1 MTLKAPKL
9 HPTGRIW
16 LPSEK
21 WSSFLFVY
29 FLKKKDIKKKAVV
42 ELGRCYFSLA
52 VAEELP
58 DVLEK
63 IAAQSNQPSNVCT
76 AHDVR
81 QS

>member
-1 MTLKAPKL
+1 MVTIRKMVEFFVCLFFK
-9 HPTGRIW
+9 
-16 LPSEK
+16 EK
-21 WSSFLFVY
+21 RHQ
-29 FLKKKDIKKKAVV
+29 KKAVA

>member
-1 MTLKAPKL
+1 MVDFFFIYFFK
-9 HPTGRIW
+9 
-16 LPSEK
+16 EK
-21 WSSFLFVY
+21 RHE
-29 FLKKKDIKKKAVV
+29 KKAVV
-42 ELGRCYFSLA
+42 ELGRCYFSLV

-63 IAAQSNQPSNVCT
+63 IAAQSNQPRNVCT